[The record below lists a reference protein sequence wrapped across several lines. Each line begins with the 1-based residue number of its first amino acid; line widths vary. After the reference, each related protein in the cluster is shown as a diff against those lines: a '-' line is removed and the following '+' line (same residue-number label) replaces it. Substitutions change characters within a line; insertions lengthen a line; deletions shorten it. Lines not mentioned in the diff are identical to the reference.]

1 MPLNARL
8 IAMRIAV
15 TFFFTLGLIGS
26 AVGLSHFTACKR
38 ALAGALLAYIVAK
51 LAIKAINAILI
62 DAMITKQL
70 DREEELEY
78 DAGY

>member
-8 IAMRIAV
+8 IAVNTAV
-15 TFFFTLGLIGS
+15 TFLFALGLIGS

-38 ALAGALLAYIVAK
+38 ALAGALLAYIVVR
-51 LAIKAINAILI
+51 LVVKAINTILL

-70 DREEELEY
+70 EREKELEY